1 MKYIIEIED
10 NPCNEPFSESI
21 WRAKNFRTLVF
32 DKVGLS
38 KLTPLDD
45 AGALGDVIKMEREQ
59 AYRDGFD
66 NGEQEGYEIAHA
78 ECVAK
83 NTRSYSDGFDAG
95 EEELKGIVLGFLRSM
110 VKDQTESKYKTKRKY
125 KPEAEE
131 YSFCDECV
139 HDEKPE
145 WANPCADCKHNHID
159 HFIRKTE

>member
-1 MKYIIEIED
+1 MKYVIDIED

-38 KLTPLDD
+38 KLTPLSD
-45 AGALGDVIKMEREQ
+45 AIGDIIKEEREE
-59 AYRDGFD
+59 AY
-66 NGEQEGYEIAHA
+66 NIGYDKGYDKAHA

-83 NTRSYSDGFDAG
+83 STRSYNDGFDAG
-95 EEELKGIVLGFLRSM
+95 EEELKGIVLDFLRSM
-110 VKDQTESKYKTKRKY
+110 VKEQTKCKY
-125 KPEAEE
+125 KPEAKD
-131 YSFCDECV
+131 YSFCTDCV

-145 WANPCADCKHNHID
+145 WANPCADCKHNHLD

>member
-1 MKYIIEIED
+1 MKYIIDIED
-10 NPCNEPFSESI
+10 KPCNEPFSESI

-45 AGALGDVIKMEREQ
+45 SGALGDVIKMEREQ
-59 AYRDGFD
+59 AYREGFE
-66 NGEQEGYEIAHA
+66 NGEEEGYDKAHA

-83 NTRSYSDGFDAG
+83 NTRSYNDGFDAG

-110 VKDQTESKYKTKRKY
+110 VKGQTESKH
-125 KPEAEE
+125 KPEANDYDGCEG
-131 YSFCDECV
+131 CV
-139 HDEKPE
+139 HADKPE
-145 WANPCADCKHNHID
+145 WANPCVDCKHNHLD